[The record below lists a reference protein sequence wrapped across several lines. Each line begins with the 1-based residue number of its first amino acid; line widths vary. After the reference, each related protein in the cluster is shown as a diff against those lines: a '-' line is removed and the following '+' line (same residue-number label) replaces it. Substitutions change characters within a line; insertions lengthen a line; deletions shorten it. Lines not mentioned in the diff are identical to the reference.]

1 MLMCTDRHDGKD
13 PHIALFSPILDSEG
27 EISAILCVKLPMEE
41 LQEGLEVYDRRQKL
55 SVAVMTVTTAFFLGR
70 FLWKKFVIPTRM
82 LSEEAKRF
90 SQENTIGDFRML
102 LDNQVVGDIQEIRE
116 LAESVERMEKDTLW
130 YMENLREATANQER
144 ISTELSLAA
153 RIQSSKL
160 PRHFPPFPERYEFD
174 IFANM
179 TPAKEVGGDFYDFYM
194 LDDDR
199 LAIVMA
205 DVSGKGIP
213 AALFMMAT
221 QILIKSAAKRG
232 SSPADV
238 LMKVNGDICKTNFDE
253 MFVTVWLGFLSPSTG
268 ELIYANAGHEYPAVK
283 HADGEFE
290 LVKDRHG
297 FVLGGLSN
305 AVYRDCFLKLDKG
318 DTLFLYTDGVT
329 EATSAAN
336 ELFGTERILK
346 ALNKDTDASVQEMLG
361 NVRNS
366 ANEFVGEAEQFD
378 DMTMLCLKMVD
389 SNRERC
395 LALEGVT
402 IKDMETVLKFLD
414 TVSEEWGLPP
424 KLAYYLQIMAD
435 EVFSNIAYYSG
446 SDNAVVKLRRIGTSG
461 VELVMVDN
469 GKAYDPTAIPDPD
482 VTLSAEKRKIG
493 GLGMYMVRKMSDE
506 VFYKRE
512 YDRNILVMRKML

>member
-1 MLMCTDRHDGKD
+1 M
-13 PHIALFSPILDSEG
+13 
-27 EISAILCVKLPMEE
+27 
-41 LQEGLEVYDRRQKL
+41 
-55 SVAVMTVTTAFFLGR
+55 
-70 FLWKKFVIPTRM
+70 
-82 LSEEAKRF
+82 
-90 SQENTIGDFRML
+90 N
-102 LDNQVVGDIQEIRE
+102 
-116 LAESVERMEKDTLW
+116 
-130 YMENLREATANQER
+130 
-144 ISTELSLAA
+144 AA
-153 RIQSSKL
+153 R
-160 PRHFPPFPERYEFD
+160 
-174 IFANM
+174 
-179 TPAKEVGGDFYDFYM
+179 EVGGDFYDFYM

-446 SDNAVVKLRRIGTSG
+446 SYNAVVKLRRIGTSG